1 MKLHDVGS
9 RIRLISNLLKREVG
23 GSESGKY
30 VDEATGTNAF
40 VIGYLASHT
49 EKDVFQRDLEE
60 WFSVR
65 RSTMSGI
72 LLRMEEKGFLVRT
85 PVPYDARLKKLTL
98 TEKGWYVHKMMVG
111 AIESAEEKL
120 LCGLSAEEIET
131 LAALLERLRRN
142 LESESACRDSEK

>member
-1 MKLHDVGS
+1 MKPNDVGGK
-9 RIRLISNLLKREVG
+9 IRLISNLLRREVG

-49 EKDVFQRDLEE
+49 EEDVFQRDLEE

-85 PVPYDARLKKLTL
+85 AVPYDARLKKLTL
-98 TEKGWYVHKMMVG
+98 TEKGWRVHEMMLG
-111 AIESAEEKL
+111 AIDAAEEKL
-120 LCGLSAEEIET
+120 LCGLSEEEVET
-131 LAALLERLRRN
+131 LTVLLEKLRQN
-142 LESESACRDSEK
+142 LENESAS

>member
-1 MKLHDVGS
+1 MTRNDVSGQ
-9 RIRLISNLLKREVG
+9 IRQLSNLIKREVG
-23 GSESGKY
+23 GSEIGKY

-49 EKDVFQRDLEE
+49 EEDVFQKDLEE

-85 PVPYDARLKKLTL
+85 SVPHDARLKKLTL
-98 TEKGWYVHKMMVG
+98 TEKGWRIHEIMQG
-111 AIESAEEKL
+111 AIAATEEKL
-120 LCGLSAEEIET
+120 VRGLTQEEMET
-131 LAALLERLRRN
+131 LSSLLDRLRSN
-142 LESESACRDSEK
+142 LESFPTSDNGN

>member
-1 MKLHDVGS
+1 MKPNDVGGK
-9 RIRLISNLLKREVG
+9 IRLISNLLRREVG

-49 EKDVFQRDLEE
+49 EEDVFQRDLEE

-98 TEKGWYVHKMMVG
+98 TEKGG
-111 AIESAEEKL
+111 A
-120 LCGLSAEEIET
+120 CM
-131 LAALLERLRRN
+131 R
-142 LESESACRDSEK
+142 